1 MPLSVWLP
9 SFTVFHNKF
18 IILIKQTNEGRCCNK
33 IWGNTS
39 ELYERCSKLGG
50 LVHGGLI
57 RSIHVASEHA
67 DSVPGDFYCN
77 NATPPGQRN
86 SKKDYCVSVH
96 SDPKCT
102 DNSFLQF
109 TVFQAI

>member
-9 SFTVFHNKF
+9 SLTVFHNKF

-33 IWGNTS
+33 IWGNAS
-39 ELYERCSKLGG
+39 ELYKRCSKLGG

-57 RSIHVASEHA
+57 LSPHVVSER
-67 DSVPGDFYCN
+67 DVSVPGDFYYN
-77 NATPPGQRN
+77 TATSPGQRN

-96 SDPKCT
+96 SDP
-102 DNSFLQF
+102 
-109 TVFQAI
+109 